1 MGFIPVIYMTELVKV
16 GNISDFKENELTS
29 FNVEGIELMGTIID
43 GQYHVTSRICS
54 HKYFDLT
61 KGHYADGFVTC
72 TLHTSIFNIE
82 SGDAL
87 NPPATEN
94 IEIYQTV
101 IKNDFVY
108 INVA

>member
-1 MGFIPVIYMTELVKV
+1 MSGHLLTNSSWSTASISGF
-16 GNISDFKENELTS
+16 G
-29 FNVEGIELMGTIID
+29 
-43 GQYHVTSRICS
+43 
-54 HKYFDLT
+54 KYFDLT

-101 IKNDFVY
+101 IENDFVY
-108 INVA
+108 INIT